1 MNEEISDSDYF
12 ENTFFYF
19 IKALQVLALDADLQ
33 CEQMGNYNV
42 GWELQQDVA
51 QGGLDS
57 AMSPSSHLTEAQTN
71 EVIRLA
77 RALEE
82 LPDEAISPKGFLT
95 TNHEGSIAA
104 MKHLSWVPLR
114 RQATELLKLLEPAIE
129 RNALYF
135 ASN

>member
-1 MNEEISDSDYF
+1 M
-12 ENTFFYF
+12 
-19 IKALQVLALDADLQ
+19 
-33 CEQMGNYNV
+33 
-42 GWELQQDVA
+42 
-51 QGGLDS
+51 
-57 AMSPSSHLTEAQTN
+57 TEAQAN

-95 TNHEGSIAA
+95 TNYEGSIAA
-104 MKHLSWVPLR
+104 MNHPSWMPLR

-135 ASN
+135 ANS

>member
-1 MNEEISDSDYF
+1 MNDEISDSDYF

-19 IKALQVLALDADLQ
+19 VKALQVLALDADMQ
-33 CEQMGNYNV
+33 CQRMGNYNV
-42 GWELQQDVA
+42 AWELQQDVA

-57 AMSPSSHLTEAQTN
+57 ARSPSSHLTARQADEA
-71 EVIRLA
+71 IRLA

-82 LPDEAISPKGFLT
+82 LPGEAISPKGFLT

-104 MKHLSWVPLR
+104 MNHLSWVPLR

-135 ASN
+135 ANS

>member
-1 MNEEISDSDYF
+1 MNDEISNSDYF

-19 IKALQVLALDADLQ
+19 VKALKVLAMDADQQ
-33 CEQMGNYNV
+33 CQWMGNYNV
-42 GWELQQDVA
+42 AWELQQDVA
-51 QGGLDS
+51 EGGLNS
-57 AMSPSSHLTEAQTN
+57 VALESSHLTEAQAN

-95 TNHEGSIAA
+95 TNYEGSIVA
-104 MKHLSWVPLR
+104 MNHLSWVPLR

-135 ASN
+135 AND